1 MKYKSYRMFIIYYLL
16 ISVLFMSTSLGS
28 CKRSRSY
35 LEGTVK
41 NESPERNHSS
51 QKQTSKKNTKS
62 ISDKEVQELKLIYEN
77 TINYWQYDET
87 AYSYNYTPHQRL
99 QSGRG
104 ICWDYALYFYNECKK
119 KGLNNVHFVV
129 SVNLKHG
136 WNEVWDENTVYII
149 DATWG
154 DTNPYESIDK
164 YFMVDASLDKAH
176 YESDICVVDDTM
188 EENDI
193 ASLYQG
199 IIVQDSK
206 RQKYTAARPIVKLK
220 N

>member
-1 MKYKSYRMFIIYYLL
+1 MKPKKNNKYIFFYLL
-16 ISVLFMSTSLGS
+16 VCVLFMLTSLGA

-35 LEGTVK
+35 LDRTVTK
-41 NESPERNHSS
+41 ETSGRNSS
-51 QKQTSKKNTKS
+51 SRKKPKGL
-62 ISDKEVQELKLIYEN
+62 SDVKLQELKSIYEE

-87 AYSYNYTPHQRL
+87 VYSYNYTTQQRL
-99 QSGRG
+99 KSGRG

-119 KGLNNVHFVV
+119 KRLDNVHFVV

-136 WNEVWDENTVYII
+136 WNEIWEDNTVYII

-164 YFMVDASLDKAH
+164 YFMVDASLDEEH
-176 YESDICVVDDTM
+176 YENDICVVDNTM

-193 ASLYQG
+193 SSLYRG
-199 IIVQDSK
+199 IIVQDAK

>member
-1 MKYKSYRMFIIYYLL
+1 MKHINYKLFIYYFLFL
-16 ISVLFMSTSLGS
+16 CVLFILTSLGA

-35 LEGTVK
+35 LDRTVK

-51 QKQTSKKNTKS
+51 QKKTSKKNTQGF
-62 ISDKEVQELKLIYEN
+62 SDKKLQELKSIYEN
-77 TINYWQYDET
+77 TVNYWQYDET
-87 AYSYNYTPHQRL
+87 AYSYNYTQQQRL
-99 QSGRG
+99 TSGRG

-129 SVNLKHG
+129 SINLRHA
-136 WNEVWDENTVYII
+136 WNEVWEDNTVYII

-164 YFMVDASLDKAH
+164 YFMVNASLDEAH
-176 YESDICVVDDTM
+176 YENDICVVDDTM
-188 EENDI
+188 EENDFS
-193 ASLYQG
+193 SLYQG
-199 IIVQDSK
+199 IIIQDAK
-206 RQKYTAARPIVKLK
+206 RQKYTSARPIVKLK

>member
-1 MKYKSYRMFIIYYLL
+1 MNIKYKNYKMFIVYCLL
-16 ISVLFMSTSLGS
+16 ICLLFMLTSSLGA

-41 NESPERNHSS
+41 KETPERNPSS
-51 QKQTSKKNTKS
+51 HKKKPQGF
-62 ISDKEVQELKLIYEN
+62 SDKMLQELKSIYN
-77 TINYWQYDET
+77 DTINYWQYDET
-87 AYSYNYTPHQRL
+87 AYSYNYTPQQRL
-99 QSGRG
+99 KSGRG

-119 KGLNNVHFVV
+119 RKLNDVHFVV
-129 SVNLKHG
+129 SVNLQHG
-136 WNEVWDENTVYII
+136 WNEVWENNTVYII
-149 DATWG
+149 DATWA

-164 YFMVDASLDKAH
+164 YFMVDASFSKEH
-176 YESDICVVDDTM
+176 YENDICVVDDTM

-199 IIVQDSK
+199 IIVQDAK